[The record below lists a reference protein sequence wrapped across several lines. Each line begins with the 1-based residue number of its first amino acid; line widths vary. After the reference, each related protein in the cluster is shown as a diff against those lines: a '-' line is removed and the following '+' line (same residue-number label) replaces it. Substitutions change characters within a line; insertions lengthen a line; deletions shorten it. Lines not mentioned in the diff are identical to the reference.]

1 MDRRRVALLCAKQL
15 LGESL
20 EHLLK
25 SSEEITLLG
34 PWALESRSLSRL
46 ATVPV
51 DIVMIVEPECGTE
64 ETTKITAQI
73 LDRFP
78 DLPIIRVTLEKNIVR
93 CYSSQTLPARS
104 SDLIDLIRKLPTGGY
119 TSAD

>member
-1 MDRRRVALLCAKQL
+1 MEKRRVALLCAKQL

-20 EHLLK
+20 ERLLK

-34 PWALESRSLSRL
+34 PWALGSRSLSRL
-46 ATVPV
+46 AAAPA
-51 DIVMIVEPECGTE
+51 DIVLIVEPESGTE
-64 ETTKITAQI
+64 EASRVTTQI
-73 LDRFP
+73 LERFP

-104 SDLIDLIRKLPTGGY
+104 SDLIDLIRKLP
-119 TSAD
+119 SAGNQ

>member
-1 MDRRRVALLCAKQL
+1 MEKRRVALLCAKQL

-25 SSEEITLLG
+25 SSDEITLLG
-34 PWALESRSLSRL
+34 PWALGSRSLSHL
-46 ATVPV
+46 AAMPV
-51 DIVMIVEPECGTE
+51 DVVMVVEPESGTE
-64 ETTKITAQI
+64 EASKITTQI

-78 DLPIIRVTLEKNIVR
+78 DLPVIRVTLEKNIVR

-104 SDLIDLIRKLPTGGY
+104 SDLIDLIRKLP
-119 TSAD
+119 SAGNQ

>member
-1 MDRRRVALLCAKQL
+1 MEKRRVALLCTRQL

-25 SSEEITLLG
+25 NNEDIALLG
-34 PWALESRSLSRL
+34 PWALDSRSLSHL
-46 ATVPV
+46 VNEPV
-51 DIVMIVEPECGTE
+51 DIVLIVEPEGGAVYSS
-64 ETTKITAQI
+64 KITAQI

-78 DLPIIRVTLEKNIVR
+78 DISIIRVTLENNTVR

-104 SDLIDLIRKLPTGGY
+104 SDLIDLIRKLSPGSLP
-119 TSAD
+119 SAN